1 MKRVAAVLACLAG
14 LWGLSG
20 LSMVG
25 LYGRA
30 HLPGTAHAS
39 DLAQGFTPP
48 ARKFEKPYTNESCLT
63 NCHALPGVGAGSAT
77 GVLRSLHVDWQGYLA
92 STHGQK
98 GIECVDCHA
107 DADPNFHPRTGYA
120 RVDCR
125 ACHAQRPPEGVFPPD
140 ALKRLEA
147 KGIKAPPKETWKA
160 ETWAKTKHGRA
171 WEAGNPAAPACAH
184 CHTAHYQRPSVDPA
198 STVHRRNL
206 SATCGLCH
214 VDQVRSYDVG
224 GALARFRLGGH
235 GKGDL
240 SNRYAVS
247 ECLGCHQGEGAH
259 GEETVTG
266 QTCPTC
272 HRVPAEPRDVA
283 WTSFHIRPQAADQPL
298 ARALRWGYAALF
310 WGAVGVAGLVVV
322 FLGFS
327 TLYRR
332 SDG

>member
-1 MKRVAAVLACLAG
+1 MKRVAAVLLG
-14 LWGLSG
+14 LGCALG
-20 LSMVG
+20 
-25 LYGRA
+25 A
-30 HLPGTAHAS
+30 AHA
-39 DLAQGFTPP
+39 AEPAPGFTPP
-48 ARKFEKPYTNESCLT
+48 LRTIEKPYTNDKCLT
-63 NCHALPGVGAGSAT
+63 NCHGIPGLGATGSN
-77 GVLRSLHVDWQGYLA
+77 GVLRSLHVDLPGYLL

-120 RVDCR
+120 QVDCR
-125 ACHAQRPPEGVFPPD
+125 ACHAETPPEGVFPPG
-140 ALKRLEA
+140 ALQRLDA
-147 KGIKAPPKETWKA
+147 KGIKRPPKEAWKA
-160 ETWAKTKHGRA
+160 EGWAKTKHAKA
-171 WEAGNPAAPACAH
+171 WEEGNPAAPSCAH
-184 CHTAHYQRPSVDPA
+184 CHTAHYQRSSSDPA

-206 SATCGLCH
+206 AATCGLCH
-214 VDQVRSYDVG
+214 VDQVRAYDVG
-224 GALARFRLGGH
+224 GLLARFRVGGH

-240 SNRYAVS
+240 SNRYSIS

-272 HRVPAEPRDVA
+272 HRVPAEPGALTV
-283 WTSFHIRPQAADQPL
+283 TSLHIRPQAADQPL
-298 ARALRWGYAALF
+298 AWALRWGYTALF
-310 WGAVGVAGLVVV
+310 WGAAAGAGLVAL